1 MANSACAVS
10 ELNDVTTGYS
20 LQGTILVFTFDC
32 KTSEK
37 EGKLNLKTEEK
48 S

>member
-1 MANSACAVS
+1 MANSAWAVS
-10 ELNDVTTGYS
+10 ELNDVTTGY
-20 LQGTILVFTFDC
+20 TILVFTFDC
-32 KTSEK
+32 KASEM